1 MQSEPAIRDAILL
14 VAGIGQRLRPLT
26 DELPKCLLEV
36 GGVPLL
42 IRLLRQLHANGIERA
57 VLATGYLE
65 NKVRACV
72 AGHSG
77 LPDIT
82 LCHNP
87 DFAQTNNAESLRCAM
102 PMVRGMGFILCDG
115 DILVRESGWLERLL
129 KDPRG
134 NVLSMITPDTMG
146 EEEMKIALA
155 PEGAHPAHPT
165 GFDPPQPVTG
175 LSKKLDP
182 ASAAGESLGV
192 QLIASSFYAPLLDR
206 LDAMSPH
213 ERANVYYEDIFAD
226 LMGTEHVFYAHR
238 VPADSWTEID
248 TVEDLQAARKLFS
261 DWQARADGAGG
272 R

>member
-1 MQSEPAIRDAILL
+1 MQSEPVIRDAILL
-14 VAGIGQRLRPLT
+14 VAGVGQRLRPLT

-42 IRLLRQLHANGIERA
+42 IRLLRQLHAHGIERA

-87 DFAQTNNAESLRCAM
+87 DYAQTNNAESLRAAM
-102 PMVRGMGFILCDG
+102 PAVRGNGFILCDG
-115 DILVRESGWLERLL
+115 DILVRQSGWLGRLL
-129 KDPRG
+129 EDPRG
-134 NVLSMITPDTMG
+134 NVLAMITPENMG

-155 PEGAHPAHPT
+155 GEGAHPVHADA
-165 GFDPPQPVTG
+165 FAPPQPVVG

-182 ASAAGESLGV
+182 ARAAGESLGI
-192 QLIASSFYAPLLDR
+192 QLIADTFYAPLLDR
-206 LDAMSPH
+206 LNAMSPH
-213 ERANVYYEDIFAD
+213 ERANVYYEDIFAE
-226 LMGTEHVFYAHR
+226 LMSGEHAFYAHH
-238 VPADSWTEID
+238 VPIDSGTEID
-248 TVEDLQAARKLFS
+248 TIEDLEAARRLFA
-261 DWQARADGAGG
+261 DWQAQADTAGEQ
-272 R
+272 